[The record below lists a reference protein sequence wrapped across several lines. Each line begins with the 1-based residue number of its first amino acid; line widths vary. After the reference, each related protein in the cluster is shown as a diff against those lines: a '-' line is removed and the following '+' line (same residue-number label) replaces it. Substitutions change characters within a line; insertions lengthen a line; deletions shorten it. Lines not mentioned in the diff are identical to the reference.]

1 MAADGTRTVLDQ
13 FTKRTAPVC
22 ADDEHSYVYDR
33 TTGELECSVCGHMEN
48 AAQLQ
53 YNGWATDKDSG
64 RKMFFSAG
72 QPVTGYV
79 KLSDQFY
86 LFDETGL
93 AYEGNYDLCGESC
106 FFESGKYIS
115 SSNADVLNAG
125 KLGDDIAYVIYKDGR
140 MVLDGTGRTYDF
152 QSNGMRPYIHY
163 IQQIRSIRIGSG
175 IQYVGTYLFAF
186 TNVTSVEFAPDGALS
201 YIGPAAFYQCYYLQ
215 SIEIPSSVRHIG
227 NNTFAGCPVLSKV
240 VIPSETTAMH
250 YNTFRN
256 SAKAT
261 LYVVEG
267 SYAQNYAINY
277 NIPYVLTSTP
287 ISGGIV
293 TVNGVLYYYKG
304 GHPYYAGLFQLDGNY
319 YYARSNG
326 QLVVDR
332 IYWITK
338 TNDLLPAANYQF
350 DASGKMVGR

>member
-1 MAADGTRTVLDQ
+1 
-13 FTKRTAPVC
+13 
-22 ADDEHSYVYDR
+22 
-33 TTGELECSVCGHMEN
+33 
-48 AAQLQ
+48 
-53 YNGWATDKDSG
+53 
-64 RKMFFSAG
+64 MFFSAG

-201 YIGPAAFYQCYYLQ
+201 YIGPPLFISAIT
-215 SIEIPSSVRHIG
+215 SNPS
-227 NNTFAGCPVLSKV
+227 
-240 VIPSETTAMH
+240 
-250 YNTFRN
+250 
-256 SAKAT
+256 
-261 LYVVEG
+261 
-267 SYAQNYAINY
+267 
-277 NIPYVLTSTP
+277 
-287 ISGGIV
+287 
-293 TVNGVLYYYKG
+293 
-304 GHPYYAGLFQLDGNY
+304 
-319 YYARSNG
+319 RS
-326 QLVVDR
+326 
-332 IYWITK
+332 
-338 TNDLLPAANYQF
+338 PAA
-350 DASGKMVGR
+350 